1 MKMIFARA
9 DGKIVSGR
17 GIGEYVYCHPDV
29 GCIRLKG
36 DKLTQ
41 FTLLGNTTWSDSDG
55 NFLWSSSEE
64 AKLYF
69 EKNSKKTFTPQTVE
83 RVDVLASTSTGPSAS
98 NFVKGTLLAGAAV
111 GAAAAMATMGSEHTV
126 KVTWRDDDGSKESI
140 ITFYHGEGFQTFIGQ
155 LGSLMNQPNEERPGL
170 SSPVISSADE
180 ILKFKKLMDEG
191 VISQAEFD
199 AKKKQLLGLSGIKEI
214 DTPKETVVIGAN
226 ADAEMLLKRAFMFL
240 EDGEWSKA
248 DAYCEQVLNQDP
260 ENAEAYLG
268 KLMAELCVRRQ
279 EDLPNCEQ
287 PFNTS
292 NNYQKA
298 VRFGDEKF
306 AGVLSEY
313 INHINKRNEN
323 TRLTDIYDNAVS
335 VMKGANSESA
345 YKDVAEIFKTI
356 SGFKDSDELAE
367 QCFERAEVCRKD
379 SIYASAMSQK
389 AENTVSGYDAAIKTF
404 QKIPG
409 WKDADE
415 QIYACQKMREELK
428 VKEEAE
434 RLERERQA
442 EQSRIAAEAA
452 AKKRKNIII
461 IVSSIAI
468 VSIVLFIV
476 LTKVIIPN
484 MKYNS
489 AVQLYNVGEYEE
501 AIVAFKELSV
511 YRDSEEQISKCELAI
526 KDTKYNSAM
535 ALIDSD
541 DYDGA
546 LSLLEGLNYKDSAD
560 KAGECWYMKQKSGLT
575 NITVGST
582 IKFGLYEYDNNE
594 SNGKEEIEWIV
605 LAVDGDKALI
615 ISKIILDGQP
625 YDSADTNTTWEKC
638 SLRTWLN
645 GTFYNSA
652 FSSAHQKIIISSQ
665 ISEDIYNGYSY
676 RISQTNSMTDR
687 VFLLSNGEALKYF
700 SSNSARECRGI
711 PTSTGNWFSWWLRSS
726 GTEPQRA
733 AYVNSDGELEIDGL
747 RVSRSNGVRPAMWID
762 IGS

>member
-1 MKMIFARA
+1 MKFINARA

-17 GIGEYVYCHPDV
+17 GIGEYVYCYPDV
-29 GCIRLKG
+29 GSIRLKD
-36 DKLTQ
+36 DKLMQ
-41 FTLLGNTTWSDSDG
+41 VTLLGHTTWNDSDG
-55 NFLWSSSEE
+55 NVLWSSPED

-69 EKNSKKTFTPQTVE
+69 ERNSKKTFTPQTVA
-83 RVDVLASTSTGPSAS
+83 RVDVLASSSTGPSAS
-98 NFVKGTLLAGAAV
+98 NFVKGTLIAGAAV

-155 LGSLMNQPNEERPGL
+155 LGSLLNQPNEAKPVL
-170 SSPVISSADE
+170 SSPEISSADE

-191 VISQAEFD
+191 IISQAEFD

-226 ADAEMLLKRAFMFL
+226 ADAATLLKRAFMFL

-287 PFNTS
+287 PFNNS
-292 NNYQKA
+292 NNYQKV
-298 VRFGDEKF
+298 VRFGGEKL
-306 AGVLSEY
+306 AGVLAGYVDY
-313 INHINKRNEN
+313 INERNEN
-323 TRLTDIYDNAVS
+323 ARLTGIYNSAVS
-335 VMKGANSESA
+335 AMKAAKTELA
-345 YKDVAEIFKTI
+345 YKTTAKEFKTI
-356 SGFKDSDELAE
+356 PGFQDADDLAE
-367 QCFERAEVCRKD
+367 QCLDKAEVCRKNAIYD
-379 SIYASAMSQK
+379 SAHKEQIK
-389 AENTVSGYDAAIKTF
+389 NTIAGCESAIKLYES
-404 QKIPG
+404 IPG
-409 WKDADE
+409 WKDAE
-415 QIYACQKMREELK
+415 VQNEACQRKREDLK
-428 VKEEAE
+428 AKEEAD
-434 RLERERQA
+434 RLERERQE
-442 EQSRIAAEAA
+442 EQRRIAAEAA

-489 AVQLYNVGEYEE
+489 AVQLYNIGEYEE
-501 AIVAFKELSV
+501 AIVAFKELSG

-535 ALIDSD
+535 ALIDSG

-546 LSLLEGLNYKDSAD
+546 LSLLEGLSYKDSDD
-560 KAGECWYMKQKSGLT
+560 KIGECWFLKQKSGLT
-575 NITVGST
+575 NVTVGST

-615 ISKIILDGQP
+615 ISKVILEGQP
-625 YDSADTNTTWEKC
+625 YDDADTNTTWKKC

-652 FSSAHQKIIISSQ
+652 FSSAHQKIIISTQLS
-665 ISEDIYNGYSY
+665 D
-676 RISQTNSMTDR
+676 NSTTDK
-687 VFLLSNGEALKYF
+687 VFLLSVSEANKYF
-700 SSNSARECRGI
+700 SSNSARECKGI
-711 PTSTGNWFSWWLRSS
+711 PSNMGNWFSWWLRTS
-726 GTEPQRA
+726 GTEPKRA
-733 AYVNSDGELEIDGL
+733 AYVFNDGEIQTDGL
-747 RVSRSNGVRPAMWID
+747 RVSRSSGVRPVLWINLE
-762 IGS
+762 S